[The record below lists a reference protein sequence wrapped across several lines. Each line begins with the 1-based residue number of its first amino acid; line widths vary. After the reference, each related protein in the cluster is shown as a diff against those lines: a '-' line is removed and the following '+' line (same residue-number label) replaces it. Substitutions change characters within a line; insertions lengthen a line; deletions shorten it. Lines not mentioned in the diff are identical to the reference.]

1 MKDGN
6 TSTGFHYSF
15 DEKNLDDMRFVDVL
29 VVVVDENSSLLDKL
43 AGTSKLLEMLLGK
56 EQKAALY
63 EHIGKDYGG
72 RVPRE
77 ALEKAL
83 EEIMNGAGE
92 EAEKN

>member
-1 MKDGN
+1 MRDGN

-15 DEKNLDDMRFVDVL
+15 DEQNLDDMRFVDVL
-29 VVVVDENSSLLDKL
+29 TVVVDENSSLLDKL

-63 EHIGKDYGG
+63 EHIGKEYNG

>member
-1 MKDGN
+1 MRDGN

-15 DEKNLDDMRFVDVL
+15 DEQNLDDMRFVDVL
-29 VVVVDENSSLLDKL
+29 TVVVDENSSLLDKL

-56 EQKAALY
+56 EQKSALY
-63 EHIGKDYGG
+63 EHIGKG